1 MNLAEFQAR
10 LRAYTQPVVVD
21 VWAPWCMP
29 CRVTRPILKR
39 LAQEYQ
45 GKVALW
51 EINAED
57 HPDLLRELKIFGIPT
72 LIAFR
77 DGQEISRHI
86 GAKSERDLNEMF
98 RLLSEGKTP
107 PRLKPV
113 ERLLR
118 IAIALVLVA
127 LTFATSGGWP
137 LYVLAGLVFFSA
149 VYDRCPVWKAM
160 TGWVQ
165 DIASKQNS
173 ERAS

>member
-1 MNLAEFQAR
+1 MNLAEFQAQ
-10 LRAYTQPVVVD
+10 LRTYTQPVVVD
-21 VWAPWCMP
+21 FWAPWCMP

-86 GAKSERDLNEMF
+86 GAKPESDLNEMF

-118 IAIALVLVA
+118 IAIAVVLVVLA
-127 LTFATSGGWP
+127 FSTSGGWP

-149 VYDRCPVWKAM
+149 VYDRCPVWKAI

-173 ERAS
+173 GRAS